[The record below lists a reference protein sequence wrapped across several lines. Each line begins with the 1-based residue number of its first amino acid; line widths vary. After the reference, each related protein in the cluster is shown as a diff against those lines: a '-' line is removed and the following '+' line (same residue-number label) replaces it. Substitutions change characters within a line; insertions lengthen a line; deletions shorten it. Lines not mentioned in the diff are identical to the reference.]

1 MIESSWNHPS
11 SAGGDQVFRDGRG
24 RPAKLAASIGLAL
37 GWTSWQALIS
47 GTFAGFALATV
58 YGARIATHDA
68 TQTTQLPLGPFM
80 LLGAL
85 VAFEL

>member
-1 MIESSWNHPS
+1 M
-11 SAGGDQVFRDGRG
+11 GGEDD
-24 RPAKLAASIGLAL
+24 KLAASIGLVL

-58 YGARIATHDA
+58 YGARIATHHA

-85 VAFEL
+85 VAFAL